1 MFPTY
6 LGIQN
11 GGFRMAKKDKK
22 AFAKPKT
29 KLGEKLSPEKT
40 ISQGQYSFFS
50 SSPKSSENGNGKIA
64 SGDNTFFK
72 RSYDTEKEGER
83 RWLMS

>member
-6 LGIQN
+6 SGIQN
-11 GGFRMAKKDKK
+11 GGFRMAKKK
-22 AFAKPKT
+22 AFNKPKA
-29 KLGEKLSPEKT
+29 KLGLKKRSPEKT
-40 ISQGQYSFFS
+40 VMGGEYSFFS
-50 SSPKSSENGNGKIA
+50 SSPKSSENGNGKVA

-83 RWLMS
+83 KWLMS